1 MDSTNTNTTE
11 RRMFLPFQAVADF
24 FREPSGP
31 KCPGCYSV
39 FIDGA
44 CPNLD
49 CPLKVAEWIIRW
61 CSPEAANIPA
71 LGQAEAGQLAKLRLV
86 LHPGELYELGQGDL
100 DRLEGVSVDQLAD
113 IQGQMEGSKSA
124 EPSAVLYGLNLPG
137 VDERLAKC
145 LIEAFSSIDGLRVSK
160 PERLQQIEG
169 IDEQQCVEI
178 RRWFRD
184 SVNKQALTMLEQ
196 NGFNLGEQ

>member
-1 MDSTNTNTTE
+1 
-11 RRMFLPFQAVADF
+11 MFLPFQAVADF
-24 FREPSGP
+24 FKKPSGP
-31 KCPGCYSV
+31 KCPECSSV

-61 CSPEAANIPA
+61 CSPGAVNIPA
-71 LGQAEAGQLAKLRLV
+71 LGQAEAGQLANLRLV
-86 LHPGELYELGQGDL
+86 LHPGELYELAQGDW
-100 DRLEGVSVDQLAD
+100 DQLEGVSAEQLAD

-124 EPSAVLYGLNLPG
+124 EPSAVLYGLKLPG
-137 VDERLAKC
+137 VDERLAKH
-145 LIEAFSSIDGLRVSK
+145 LIEVFSSIDGLRVSK

-169 IDEQQCVEI
+169 IDEEQCFEI
-178 RRWFRD
+178 CRWFRD
-184 SVNKQALTMLEQ
+184 SVNKKALIMLEQ

>member
-1 MDSTNTNTTE
+1 
-11 RRMFLPFQAVADF
+11 MFLPFQAVVNF
-24 FREPSGP
+24 FKEPSGP
-31 KCPGCYSV
+31 KCPECYSV

-49 CPLKVAEWIIRW
+49 CPVKVFEWITHW
-61 CSPEAANIPA
+61 CSPEAAKIPA
-71 LGQAEAGQLAKLRLV
+71 LGQVKAGQLAKLRLV
-86 LHPGELYELGQGDL
+86 LHPGELYELAQGDW
-100 DRLEGVSVDQLAD
+100 DQLEGVSAEQLAD

-124 EPSAVLYGLNLPG
+124 EPSAVLYGLKLPG
-137 VDERLAKC
+137 VDERLAKH
-145 LIEAFSSIDGLRVSK
+145 LIEVFSSIDGLRVSK

-184 SVNKQALTMLEQ
+184 SVNNQALIMLEQ

>member
-1 MDSTNTNTTE
+1 MASLLQT
-11 RRMFLPFQAVADF
+11 LAGF
-24 FREPSGP
+24 FKGSSGP
-31 KCPGCYSV
+31 KCPECSSLI
-39 FIDGA
+39 IDDS

-49 CPLKVAEWIIRW
+49 CPLKVAEWITRW

-71 LGQAEAGQLAKLRLV
+71 LGQTAAWQLARLRLV
-86 LHPGELYELGQGDL
+86 LHPGELYELGQGGW
-100 DRLEGVSVDQLAD
+100 DRLEGVSADQLAD

-137 VDERLAKC
+137 VDERLARR

>member
-1 MDSTNTNTTE
+1 
-11 RRMFLPFQAVADF
+11 MFLPFQAVADF
-24 FREPSGP
+24 FKEPSGP
-31 KCPGCYSV
+31 KCPECSSV

-86 LHPGELYELGQGDL
+86 LHPGELYELGQGDW
-100 DRLEGVSVDQLAD
+100 DRLEGVSADQLAD

-137 VDERLAKC
+137 VDERLAKR
-145 LIEAFSSIDGLRVSK
+145 LIEAFSSIDGLRVSR
-160 PERLQQIEG
+160 PERLQQVEG
-169 IDEQQCVEI
+169 IDERQCVEI
-178 RRWFRD
+178 RRWFRAP
-184 SVNKQALTMLEQ
+184 VHKQALTMLEQ
-196 NGFNLGEQ
+196 NDFNLGEQ

>member
-1 MDSTNTNTTE
+1 
-11 RRMFLPFQAVADF
+11 MFLPFQAVADF
-24 FREPSGP
+24 FKEPSGP
-31 KCPGCYSV
+31 KCPECSSV

-86 LHPGELYELGQGDL
+86 LHPGELYELGRGDW
-100 DRLEGVSVDQLAD
+100 DRFEGVSADQLAD
-113 IQGQMEGSKSA
+113 IQGQIEGSKSA

-137 VDERLAKC
+137 VDERLAKR
-145 LIEAFSSIDGLRVSK
+145 LIEAFSSIDGLRVSR

-169 IDEQQCVEI
+169 IDERQCVEI

-184 SVNKQALTMLEQ
+184 PVNKQALTMLEQ
-196 NGFNLGEQ
+196 NDFNLGEQ

>member
-1 MDSTNTNTTE
+1 
-11 RRMFLPFQAVADF
+11 MFLPFQAVADF
-24 FREPSGP
+24 FKKPSGP
-31 KCPGCYSV
+31 KCPECSSV

-61 CSPEAANIPA
+61 CSPQAANIPA
-71 LGQAEAGQLAKLRLV
+71 LGQAEAGQLANLRLV
-86 LHPGELYELGQGDL
+86 LHPGELYELGQGDW
-100 DRLEGVSVDQLAD
+100 DRLEGVSADQLAD
-113 IQGQMEGSKSA
+113 IQGQMEGRKSA

-137 VDERLAKC
+137 VDERLAKR
-145 LIEAFSSIDGLRVSK
+145 LIEAFSSIDGLRVSR

-169 IDEQQCVEI
+169 IDERQCVEI

-184 SVNKQALTMLEQ
+184 PVNKQALRMLEQ
-196 NGFNLGEQ
+196 NDFNLGEQ